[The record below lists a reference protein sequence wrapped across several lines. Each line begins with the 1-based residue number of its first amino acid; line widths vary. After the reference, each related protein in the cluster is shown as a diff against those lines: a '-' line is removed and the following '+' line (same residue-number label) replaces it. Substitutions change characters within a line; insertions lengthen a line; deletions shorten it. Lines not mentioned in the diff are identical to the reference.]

1 MNFSSDILWSKQHV
15 MGPLPASGA
24 IKTTNFGAARRKYQD
39 YLVDRVIFM
48 IILFFVTYTL
58 HVAFGFYLFLFEN

>member
-1 MNFSSDILWSKQHV
+1 MSLSSGILWPKQSA
-15 MGPLPASGA
+15 MGALLAPGA

-39 YLVDRVIFM
+39 YVVDKVLFL
-48 IILFFVTYTL
+48 IILFFVSYIL